1 MKPVDRGHVPVTRG
15 VRYERMRLFGI
26 FARASPFEREQAE
39 SIPSFRA
46 VGDAQP
52 FARFF
57 FVSFNTTR
65 TFGQQLGVLALGLGL
80 AELRGLDEES

>member
-1 MKPVDRGHVPVTRG
+1 MKPVDRGHVTIARG

-26 FARASPFEREQAE
+26 LARAPPFEREQAQ

-52 FARFF
+52 FARFS
-57 FVSFNTTR
+57 FVAIHTTR